1 MSYLLTG
8 TASVQALSG
17 AQDFQTLVK
26 YSLSALEVDSSLVI
40 PVTLAP
46 NTPFTIPLTS
56 LQEVQVIVVK
66 SKTVTPVE
74 VSLFQTTGV
83 DTWTGLPSQFQMFV
97 RSDAVVVTQLKL
109 RSTAATAVEVIVA
122 GKFT

>member
-109 RSTAATAVEVIVA
+109 RSTAVTAVEVIVA